1 MSGLVELSINSVVGL
16 TTPRTMKL
24 TRKILGHQVLVM
36 IDCGATHNF
45 ISAELAGKLAL
56 PITHTASYGVLM
68 GTGLSVRG
76 GGICKGVTVSLPSID
91 IIDDF
96 LPLQLGCTDVILG
109 MKWLGSLAKMQVNW
123 EYIDHEV

>member
-1 MSGLVELSINSVVGL
+1 MVELSLNSVVGL
-16 TTPRTMKL
+16 TTPKTMKL
-24 TRKILGHQVLVM
+24 KGSVLGQSVIVL

-56 PITHTASYGVLM
+56 PVTHTASYGVLM

-91 IIDDF
+91 IVDDF
-96 LPLQLGCTDVILG
+96 LPLQLGCTDVIL
-109 MKWLGSLAKMQVNW
+109 
-123 EYIDHEV
+123 